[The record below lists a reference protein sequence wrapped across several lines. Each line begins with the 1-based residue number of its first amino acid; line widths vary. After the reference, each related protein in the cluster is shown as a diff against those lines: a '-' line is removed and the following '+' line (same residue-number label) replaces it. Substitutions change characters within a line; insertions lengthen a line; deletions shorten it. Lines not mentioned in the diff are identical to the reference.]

1 MKLISRT
8 LVLLT
13 AAITLTGCLAS
24 TKYDKSTGDIR
35 LRPVI
40 GIGTRSGK
48 EFIPFP
54 EDRKFNVFAISQ
66 DTGRKFLDDVAVTY
80 GGKRGWFPENTPKWP
95 LDESLKFI
103 GYYPSDLQ
111 MTCDSDGTLKMPAYT
126 AGDID
131 LLVTDPTKA
140 YNKNDSIAGL
150 PFYHALAKIDFRAKH
165 ALNTGT
171 RVRVEKIVIKGA
183 YVQGAFDSSADLRWN
198 PAGQQTDIT
207 VYAAN
212 GREEGIEIFNLVPK
226 YVGSSMFIIPQKN
239 MGSSIEVTYAFQTGE
254 SGWIGGQTVS
264 APVTLEA
271 WEPDRHYTYTLSI
284 FKDQEK
290 ELTYTTGMSS
300 WDDTLKE
307 NEN

>member
-1 MKLISRT
+1 M
-8 LVLLT
+8 LLT

-95 LDESLKFI
+95 VDESLKFI

-111 MTCDSDGTLKMPAYT
+111 MTCDSDGILKMPAYT

-165 ALNTGT
+165 VLGNGT

-207 VYAAN
+207 V
-212 GREEGIEIFNLVPK
+212 
-226 YVGSSMFIIPQKN
+226 
-239 MGSSIEVTYAFQTGE
+239 
-254 SGWIGGQTVS
+254 
-264 APVTLEA
+264 
-271 WEPDRHYTYTLSI
+271 
-284 FKDQEK
+284 
-290 ELTYTTGMSS
+290 
-300 WDDTLKE
+300 
-307 NEN
+307 